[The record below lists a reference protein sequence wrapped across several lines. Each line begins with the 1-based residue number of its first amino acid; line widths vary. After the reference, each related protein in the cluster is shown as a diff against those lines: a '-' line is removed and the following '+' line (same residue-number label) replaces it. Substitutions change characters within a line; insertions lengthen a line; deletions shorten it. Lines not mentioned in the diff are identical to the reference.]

1 VIRYQVDP
9 LSGAVVSAD
18 AVGGVSGV
26 IRVCWFVC
34 WFVCSF
40 VFGDVPE
47 SVFGSNC
54 RLTVA
59 IISALV
65 KFSVTNFISRSEPG
79 LTCVALSNSTTA
91 DNAA

>member
-9 LSGAVVSAD
+9 LSGAVVSPD
-18 AVGGVSGV
+18 AIGGVSGV
-26 IRVCWFVC
+26 IRVCS
-34 WFVCSF
+34 FVCSF
-40 VFGDVPE
+40 VFGDMPE
-47 SVFGSNC
+47 SVFGSSC

-79 LTCVALSNSTTA
+79 LTCVASSNSTTA

>member
-1 VIRYQVDP
+1 VIRCHVDP
-9 LSGAVVSAD
+9 LSGAVAVSAD
-18 AVGGVSGV
+18 AVGGVVGT
-26 IRVCWFVC
+26 IRIC
-34 WFVCSF
+34 WFVCSL

-79 LTCVALSNSTTA
+79 LTCVA
-91 DNAA
+91 